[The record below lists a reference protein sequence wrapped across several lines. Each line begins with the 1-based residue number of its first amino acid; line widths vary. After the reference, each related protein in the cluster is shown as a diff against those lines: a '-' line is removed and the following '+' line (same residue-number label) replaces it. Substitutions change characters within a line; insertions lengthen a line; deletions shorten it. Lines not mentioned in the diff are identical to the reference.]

1 MEVNE
6 KLILDNGTGMYCRPN
21 TIDRDVIREVINRNA
36 YKNLVNKLE
45 PEDIVLDLGGHIGTF
60 ANLVALKV
68 KRVICFEPSP
78 ENFELL
84 ELNTQRFSN
93 VELHNKAVTDKEQD
107 KIEFWFIT
115 KPKSNNK
122 NTGAGGVYKKRGR
135 SIVMVDNMHIRDVL
149 EQIKPTKIKCDIE
162 GAEYEIFSETEVPN
176 TVKAIIFEIHRQ
188 GVKDAKQKYDKLEN
202 NLLSQGFTVHKPEN
216 FFKNKAWYFTVYFDR

>member
-1 MEVNE
+1 MKLNE
-6 KLILDNGTGMYCRPN
+6 GLVRDVKTGIFYRQN
-21 TIDRDVIREVINRNA
+21 TIDKDVIQEVIRRNT
-36 YKNLVNKLE
+36 YGLLVKDLE
-45 PEDIVLDLGGHIGTF
+45 PEDTILDLGSHIGTF
-60 ANLVALKV
+60 AILVALKV

-84 ELNTQRFSN
+84 KTNTERFSN

-122 NTGAGGVYKKRGR
+122 NTGAGGIYKKRGR
-135 SIVMVDNMHIRDVL
+135 SIIMVDNMHIRDVL

-162 GAEYEIFSETEVPN
+162 GAEYEIFSETEVPS